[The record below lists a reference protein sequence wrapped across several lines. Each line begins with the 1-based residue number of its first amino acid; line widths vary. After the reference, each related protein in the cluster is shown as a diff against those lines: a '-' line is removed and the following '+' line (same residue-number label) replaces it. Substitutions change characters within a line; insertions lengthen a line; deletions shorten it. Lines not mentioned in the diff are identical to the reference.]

1 MKLDELQDFL
11 DTAQIPEFKTKP
23 KTFLEI
29 ARQPHYENVI
39 SNIYAFYLDPNEE
52 HGLGDLFINSLVTC
66 LNAKREND
74 WIEDFTDFEIHTEYS
89 TKKGRIDILLL
100 SSDSAIIIENKIYHH
115 LNNNLQEYSDYVRK
129 EIGNKD
135 AVYGLVLGLKEFN
148 PKEENF
154 VSLTHKELL
163 SKVFQHLGEY
173 VLDASEKYVT
183 FLKDFYQNII
193 NLSEKTMNE
202 QDLAFYLKNHKEIID
217 LTELKSN
224 FKKYVRDEVNKASLS
239 FEDLEL
245 EDVRKNSEMYNQGR
259 KFYSQKVSKLCIKV
273 GFSRLFTKE
282 QQIKLYIEVSGSTL
296 KKIKNHFDEIIME
309 LPDGFQLDQGSKKTS
324 KSWYNLYEHSIVLN
338 ANDISNLSEVI
349 VEHIDKLKIY
359 EAFKRI
365 NEKLYSLMPSK
376 A

>member
-11 DTAQIPEFKTKP
+11 DTAQIPVFKKKP

-39 SNIYAFYLDPNEE
+39 SNIYAFYLDPTEE
-52 HGLGDLFINSLVTC
+52 HGLGDLFINSLVNC

-74 WIEDFTDFEIHTEYS
+74 WIEDFTDFEIHTEYP
-89 TKKGRIDILLL
+89 TKQGRIDILLL

-115 LNNNLQEYSDYVRK
+115 LNNGLQEYSDYVRK

-135 AVYGLVLGLKEFN
+135 TVYGLVLGLKEFN

-202 QDLAFYLKNHKEIID
+202 KDLAFYLKNHKEISD
-217 LTELKSN
+217 LILLKSN
-224 FKKYVRDEVNKASLS
+224 FKKYIREEVNKASLS

-245 EDVRKNSEMYNQGR
+245 EDVRKNSEMYNLGR
-259 KFYSQKVSKLCIKV
+259 KFNSQKVSKLCIKV

-296 KKIKNHFDEIIME
+296 KQVKEHFDEIIME
-309 LPDGFQLDQGSKKTS
+309 LPDGFQLDHEVKNTS
-324 KSWYNLYEHSIVLN
+324 KSWYNLYENILTLNTDDVLN
-338 ANDISNLSEVI
+338 LSNIIIENINDLEIYKSF
-349 VEHIDKLKIY
+349 KII
-359 EAFKRI
+359 E
-365 NEKLYSLMPSK
+365 EKLDFLKHNK

>member
-11 DTAQIPEFKTKP
+11 DTAQIPVFKKKP

-29 ARQPHYENVI
+29 ARQPHYEIVI
-39 SNIYAFYLDPNEE
+39 SNIYAFYLDPTEE

-193 NLSEKTMNE
+193 NLSEKKMNE
-202 QDLAFYLKNHKEIID
+202 QNLAFYLKNKKEISD
-217 LTELKSN
+217 LVQLKAQ
-224 FKKYVRDEVNKASLS
+224 FKDYVKEEVKKACSS
-239 FEDLEL
+239 FNDLDFET
-245 EDVRKNSEMYNQGR
+245 VRANSEMENHYRRYNSR
-259 KFYSQKVSKLCIKV
+259 RFSKLSIKV
-273 GFSRLFTKE
+273 AFSRLFTNDQE
-282 QQIKLYIEVSGSTL
+282 IKLYIEASGSIL
-296 KKIKNHFDEIIME
+296 KQVKEHFDEIIME
-309 LPDGFQLDQGSKKTS
+309 LPDGFQLDHGVKNTS
-324 KSWYNLYEHSIVLN
+324 KSLYNLYEHGIVLN

-365 NEKLYSLMPSK
+365 NEKLDSLMPS
-376 A
+376 